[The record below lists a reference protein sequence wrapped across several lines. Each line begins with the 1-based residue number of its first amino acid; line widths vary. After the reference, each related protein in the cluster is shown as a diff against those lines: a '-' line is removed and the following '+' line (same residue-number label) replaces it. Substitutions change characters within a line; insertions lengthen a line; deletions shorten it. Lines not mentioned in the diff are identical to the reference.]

1 MMNNWLKRTICIG
14 TVSLLLAVF
23 LTLSFCLPAQASENE
38 RRVLRVAF
46 SQVEGISWTA
56 EDGSRHGI
64 VVDYLNEIA
73 KYTGWEY
80 EYIDTTAET
89 MLSQFQNGA
98 YDLMGGC
105 YYLPGFENVY
115 AYPDYNTGY
124 SRSAL
129 LARKDDWSIHSY
141 DLESLNGKTIGVY
154 ERATE
159 NVRRLKEFLQTND
172 LNCELKYLEYE
183 DFSENGNFNFF
194 LEQGE
199 VDLLLGNL
207 SDTSDNFRVVASYDS
222 QPFYIVTTPD
232 NQEVL
237 DGLNM
242 ALRRILEAN
251 PNFAEQCYAANFP
264 DELVDIQLSENDL
277 AYIEQKKSITVALP
291 KDWHPLACPESEQEL
306 HPGLVYDLLEQVK
319 AFTGLNFTY
328 VYTEKYIDAVHLV
341 QQGEADLLGFFLG
354 DEEDA
359 EEQGLA
365 LSSSYVSM
373 NNILVRNKAS
383 NYPDANLVGAAIEGQ
398 RLPSDIAA
406 AKVLSYPDTNSAL
419 LAVERG
425 EADFIYGL
433 SARLEQEIQRY
444 HFNGLVPATIVND
457 QSNIC
462 LALAKP
468 IDPGLLTI
476 LNKAINQLSTDQKSA
491 MLNRNLVSIG
501 ETRFSLT
508 DLIYTNPLLFVTV
521 VAGILLVLALAVLLI
536 FRARMKAA
544 VIQGNL
550 EKAEAASRAKGE
562 FLSRMSHEIRTPLNA
577 ILGMG
582 AIAMQHLDDTKKVEN
597 CLKKLTLSSNHLL
610 ALINDVLDMS
620 KIESGK
626 VELRSEPFDFRAY
639 LESLSNLYYGQAKE
653 KGLEYKTVLTGEVD
667 ETLVGDS
674 LRLNQI
680 LTNLLSNA
688 LKFTPAGGS
697 IQLRV
702 SQKVQGSNTVRLH
715 FEVTDTGC
723 GIDEQ
728 NYQKIFESFE
738 QEDSSVTNKYGGT
751 GLGLSIVKRFSELMG
766 GSVSVSSRLGEG
778 STFAVELPFQ
788 KTVQPENNTAD
799 IVSLKV
805 LAVDDDPDTISYIH
819 SLLHRMGVQV
829 ECAENGNLAVSQVR
843 DAHSRQEDFDICFV
857 SCRLPDLDGFE
868 TTRRIHEIVP
878 NETTAVLITAYDA
891 AEIEK
896 EAAQSGAS
904 GVLAK
909 PLFASTIT
917 QTISSLKQEHP
928 LFDSQDS
935 MDADFHG
942 KHLLLVEDNQLNR
955 EIAVELLRIT
965 GAEVECAKDGIEAVE
980 LFSQSPVEHYDLILM
995 DIQMPRMDGLEATR
1009 QIRKLDRPD
1018 AGSVPIVAM
1027 TANAFAEDEHKS
1039 KAAGMNAH
1047 LSKPLDIKILFA
1059 QMKVFLRGDH

>member
-1 MMNNWLKRTICIG
+1 MNNWLNRTICKG
-14 TVSLLLAVF
+14 TAALLLAVF
-23 LTLSFCLPAQASENE
+23 LVLAFSFPAQASETE

-46 SQVEGISWTA
+46 PQVEGISWTA
-56 EDGSRHGI
+56 EDGSRHGM

-80 EYIDTTAET
+80 EYIDTTGET
-89 MLSQFQNGA
+89 MLSQFRNGEF
-98 YDLMGGC
+98 DLMGGC
-105 YYLPGFENVY
+105 YYLPILEDVY

-129 LARKDDWSIHSY
+129 LARKDDWSIRSY

-154 ERATE
+154 ERAVE
-159 NVRRLKEFLQTND
+159 NVRRLKEFLQINGLD
-172 LNCELKYLEYE
+172 CELRYLKYEELSE
-183 DFSENGNFNFF
+183 DGNFYPH

-207 SDTSDNFRVVASYDS
+207 SDNNGTFRVVASYDS
-222 QPFYIVTTPD
+222 QPLYIVTNPG

-242 ALRRILEAN
+242 ALGRILEAN
-251 PNFAEQCYAANFP
+251 PNFAEQCYAANYP
-264 DELVDIQLSENDL
+264 DEMVDIQLSESDL
-277 AYIEQKKSITVALP
+277 AYIRQKKSITVAVP

-306 HPGLVYDLLEQVK
+306 HPGLVHDLLKQIK
-319 AFTGLNFTY
+319 AFTGLDFTY
-328 VYTEKYIDAVHLV
+328 VYTEKYIDAVRMV

-359 EEQGLA
+359 AEQGLA
-365 LSSSYVSM
+365 LSSAYVRM
-373 NNILVRNKAS
+373 NNILVRNKTS
-383 NYPDANLVGAAIEGQ
+383 NYPDTGLVGAVIEGQ

-406 AKVLSYPDTNSAL
+406 AEVRSYPDTSSAL

-425 EADFIYGL
+425 EADFIYGF

-468 IDPGLLTI
+468 IDPELLTI
-476 LNKAINQLSTDQKSA
+476 LNKAINQLSTDEKSA

-501 ETRFSLT
+501 ENRFSLT
-508 DLIYTNPLLFVTV
+508 DLIYTNPLLFVSV
-521 VAGILLVLALAVLLI
+521 VAGILLVLVLAILMI
-536 FRARMKAA
+536 SRARMRAA

-582 AIAMQHLDDTKKVEN
+582 AIAMQNLNDTEKVGS
-597 CLKKLTLSSNHLL
+597 CLKKLTLSSKHLL

-626 VELRSEPFDFRAY
+626 VELRSEPFDLRAF
-639 LESLSNLYYGQAKE
+639 LESLSSLYYIQARE

-667 ETLVGDS
+667 EALVGDS

-697 IQLRV
+697 IELRV
-702 SQKVQGSNTVRLH
+702 SQKAQSPSAVRLR
-715 FEVTDTGC
+715 FKVVDTGC

-728 NYQKIFESFE
+728 NYEKIFESFE
-738 QEDSSVTNKYGGT
+738 QENSSVTNKYGGT

-766 GSVSVSSRLGEG
+766 GSVNVSSKLGEG
-778 STFAVELPFQ
+778 STFTVELPFQ
-788 KTVQPENNTAD
+788 KAAQPKNSAD
-799 IVSLKV
+799 IPRLKALV
-805 LAVDDDPDTISYIH
+805 VDSDPDSTAYVC
-819 SLLHRMGVQV
+819 SLLYRMGMEV
-829 ECAENGNLAVSQVR
+829 ESVTNGNLAVSRIR

-857 SCRLPDLDGFE
+857 DCKLPGQDSFE
-868 TTRRIHEIVP
+868 TIRRIRKMVQ

-904 GVLAK
+904 GVLIK
-909 PLFASTIT
+909 PLFSSAIT
-917 QTISSLKQEHP
+917 QAVSSLRQERP
-928 LFDSQDS
+928 LFESKDS

-942 KHLLLVEDNQLNR
+942 KRILLVEDNQLNR
-955 EIAVELLRIT
+955 EIAVELLRTT
-965 GAEVECAKDGIEAVE
+965 GAEVECAEDGMEAVK
-980 LFSQSPVEHYDLILM
+980 LFSQSLTDHYDLILM
-995 DIQMPRMDGLEATR
+995 DIQMPRMNGLEATR
-1009 QIRKLDRPD
+1009 QIRKLGRSD
-1018 AGSVPIVAM
+1018 ASSIPIFAM
-1027 TANAFAEDEHKS
+1027 TANAFAEDEQKS

-1047 LSKPLDIKILFA
+1047 LSKPLDVKNLFA
-1059 QMKVFLRGDH
+1059 QMKAFLSSDH

>member
-1 MMNNWLKRTICIG
+1 MMNNWLNRTIWKG
-14 TVSLLLAVF
+14 TAVLLLAVF
-23 LTLSFCLPAQASENE
+23 LALAFSFPAQASETE
-38 RRVLRVAF
+38 KRVLRVAF
-46 SQVEGISWTA
+46 PQVEGISWTA
-56 EDGSRHGI
+56 KDGSRHGM

-80 EYIDTTAET
+80 EYIDTTGET
-89 MLSQFQNGA
+89 MLSQFQNGEF
-98 YDLMGGC
+98 DLMGGC
-105 YYLPGFENVY
+105 YYLPTLEDVY

-124 SRSAL
+124 SVSAL
-129 LARKDDWSIHSY
+129 LARKDDWSIRSY

-154 ERATE
+154 ERAVE
-159 NVRRLKEFLQTND
+159 NVRRLKEFLQING
-172 LNCELKYLEYE
+172 LECELRYLKYEQLSE
-183 DFSENGNFNFF
+183 DGNFYPY

-199 VDLLLGNL
+199 VDLLLGNI
-207 SDTSDNFRVVASYDS
+207 SDNNGTFRMVASYDS
-222 QPFYIVTTPD
+222 QPLYIVTTPG
-232 NQEVL
+232 NEEVL

-242 ALRRILEAN
+242 ALGRILEAN
-251 PNFAEQCYAANFP
+251 PTFAKQCFASNYP
-264 DELVDIQLSENDL
+264 DEIVDIQLSESDL
-277 AYIEQKKSITVALP
+277 AYIKQKKSITVAVP

-306 HPGLVYDLLEQVK
+306 HPGLVHDLLEQVK
-319 AFTGLNFTY
+319 AFTGLDFTY
-328 VYTEKYIDAVHLV
+328 VYTEKYIDAVHMV

-354 DEEDA
+354 DEADA
-359 EEQGLA
+359 AQQGLA
-365 LSSSYVSM
+365 LSSAYVRM

-383 NYPDANLVGAAIEGQ
+383 NYPDTGLVGAVIEGQ

-406 AKVLSYPDTNSAL
+406 AEVRSYSNTSSAL

-425 EADFIYGL
+425 EADFIYGF

-468 IDPGLLTI
+468 IDPELLTI
-476 LNKAINQLSTDQKSA
+476 LNKAINQLSTDEKSA
-491 MLNRNLVSIG
+491 ILNRNLVSIG
-501 ETRFSLT
+501 ENRFSLT
-508 DLIYTNPLLFVTV
+508 DFIYTNPLLFVSV
-521 VAGILLVLALAVLLI
+521 VAGILLVLVLAVLMI

-582 AIAMQHLDDTKKVEN
+582 AIAMQNLNDTEKVES
-597 CLKKLTLSSNHLL
+597 CLKKLTLSSKHLL

-626 VELRSEPFDFRAY
+626 VELRSEPFDLRAF
-639 LESLSNLYYGQAKE
+639 LESLSSLYYIQARE
-653 KGLEYKTVLTGEVD
+653 KNLEYKTVLAGEVD
-667 ETLVGDS
+667 EALVGDS

-697 IQLRV
+697 IELRV
-702 SQKVQGSNTVRLH
+702 SQKKQSPSAVRLR
-715 FEVTDTGC
+715 FEVIDTGC

-728 NYQKIFESFE
+728 NYEKIFESFE
-738 QEDSSVTNKYGGT
+738 QENSSVTNKYGGT

-766 GSVSVSSRLGEG
+766 GSVSVSSKLGEG
-778 STFAVELPFQ
+778 SAFTVELPF
-788 KTVQPENNTAD
+788 KKATHPKNTAD
-799 IVSLKV
+799 IPRLKV
-805 LAVDDDPDTISYIH
+805 LVVDSDPDAIAYIC
-819 SLLHRMGVQV
+819 SLLHRMGMQV
-829 ECAENGNLAVSQVR
+829 EYVTNGTLAVSRVR

-857 SCRLPDLDGFE
+857 DCKLPDQDSFE
-868 TTRRIHEIVP
+868 TIRRIRKVVK

-891 AEIEK
+891 VEIEK
-896 EAAQSGAS
+896 EAVQSGAS
-904 GVLAK
+904 GVLIK
-909 PLFASTIT
+909 PLFASAIT
-917 QTISSLKQEHP
+917 QAISSLRQERP
-928 LFDSQDS
+928 LFDGKDS
-935 MDADFHG
+935 MNADFHG
-942 KHLLLVEDNQLNR
+942 KRILLVEDNQLNR

-965 GAEVECAKDGIEAVE
+965 GAEVECAEDGVEALK
-980 LFSQSPVEHYDLILM
+980 LFSHSPTDYYDLILM

-1009 QIRKLDRPD
+1009 QIRGLGRSD
-1018 AGSVPIVAM
+1018 AGSVPIFAM
-1027 TANAFAEDEHKS
+1027 TANAFAEDEQKS

-1047 LSKPLDIKILFA
+1047 LSKPLDVKILYA
-1059 QMKVFLRGDH
+1059 QMKAFLSSGQ

>member
-1 MMNNWLKRTICIG
+1 MNNWLNRTIWKG
-14 TVSLLLAVF
+14 TAVLLLAVF
-23 LTLSFCLPAQASENE
+23 LALAFSFPAQASETE
-38 RRVLRVAF
+38 KRVLRVAF
-46 SQVEGISWTA
+46 PQVEGISWTA
-56 EDGSRHGI
+56 KDGSRHGM

-80 EYIDTTAET
+80 EYIDTTGET
-89 MLSQFQNGA
+89 MLSQFQNGEF
-98 YDLMGGC
+98 DLMGGC
-105 YYLPGFENVY
+105 YYLPTLEDVY

-124 SRSAL
+124 SVSAL
-129 LARKDDWSIHSY
+129 LARKDDWSIRSY

-154 ERATE
+154 ERAVE
-159 NVRRLKEFLQTND
+159 NVRRLKEFLQING
-172 LNCELKYLEYE
+172 LECELRYLKYEQLSE
-183 DFSENGNFNFF
+183 DGNFYPY

-199 VDLLLGNL
+199 VDLLLGNI
-207 SDTSDNFRVVASYDS
+207 SDNNGTFRMVASYDS
-222 QPFYIVTTPD
+222 QPLYIVTTPG
-232 NQEVL
+232 NEEVL

-242 ALRRILEAN
+242 ALGRILEAN
-251 PNFAEQCYAANFP
+251 PTFAKQCFASNYP
-264 DELVDIQLSENDL
+264 DEIVDIQLSESDL
-277 AYIEQKKSITVALP
+277 AYIKQKKSITVAVP

-306 HPGLVYDLLEQVK
+306 HPGLVHDLLEQVK
-319 AFTGLNFTY
+319 AFTGLDFTY
-328 VYTEKYIDAVHLV
+328 VYTEKYIDAVHMV

-354 DEEDA
+354 DEADA
-359 EEQGLA
+359 AQQGLA
-365 LSSSYVSM
+365 LSSAYVRM

-383 NYPDANLVGAAIEGQ
+383 NYPDTGLVGAVIEGQ

-406 AKVLSYPDTNSAL
+406 AEVHSYPDTSSAL

-425 EADFIYGL
+425 EADFIYGF

-468 IDPGLLTI
+468 IDPELLTI
-476 LNKAINQLSTDQKSA
+476 LNKAINQLSTDEKSA
-491 MLNRNLVSIG
+491 ILNRNLVSIG
-501 ETRFSLT
+501 ENRFSLT
-508 DLIYTNPLLFVTV
+508 DFIYTNPLLFVSV
-521 VAGILLVLALAVLLI
+521 VAGILLVLVLAVLMI

-582 AIAMQHLDDTKKVEN
+582 AIAMQNLNDTEKVES
-597 CLKKLTLSSNHLL
+597 CLKKLTLSSKHLL

-626 VELRSEPFDFRAY
+626 VELRSEPFDLRAF
-639 LESLSNLYYGQAKE
+639 LESLSSLYYIQARE
-653 KGLEYKTVLTGEVD
+653 KNLEYKTVLAGEVD
-667 ETLVGDS
+667 EALVGDS

-697 IQLRV
+697 IELRV
-702 SQKVQGSNTVRLH
+702 SQKKQSPSAVRLR
-715 FEVTDTGC
+715 FEVIDTGC

-728 NYQKIFESFE
+728 NYEKIFESFE
-738 QEDSSVTNKYGGT
+738 QENSSVTNKYGGT

-766 GSVSVSSRLGEG
+766 GSVSVSSKLGEG
-778 STFAVELPFQ
+778 SAFTVELPF
-788 KTVQPENNTAD
+788 KKATHPKNTAD
-799 IVSLKV
+799 IPRLKV
-805 LAVDDDPDTISYIH
+805 LVVDSDPDAIAYIC
-819 SLLHRMGVQV
+819 SLLHRMGMQV
-829 ECAENGNLAVSQVR
+829 EYVTNGTLAVSRVR

-857 SCRLPDLDGFE
+857 DCKLPDQDSFE
-868 TTRRIHEIVP
+868 TIRRIRKVVK

-891 AEIEK
+891 VEIEK
-896 EAAQSGAS
+896 EAVQSGAS
-904 GVLAK
+904 GVLIK
-909 PLFASTIT
+909 PLFASAIT
-917 QTISSLKQEHP
+917 QAISSLRQERP
-928 LFDSQDS
+928 LFDGKDS
-935 MDADFHG
+935 MNADFHG
-942 KHLLLVEDNQLNR
+942 KRILLVEDNQLNR

-965 GAEVECAKDGIEAVE
+965 GAEVECAEDGVEALK
-980 LFSQSPVEHYDLILM
+980 LFSHSPTDYYDLILM

-1009 QIRKLDRPD
+1009 QIRGLGRSD
-1018 AGSVPIVAM
+1018 AGSVPIFAM
-1027 TANAFAEDEHKS
+1027 TANAFAEDEQKS

-1047 LSKPLDIKILFA
+1047 LSKPLDVKILYA
-1059 QMKVFLRGDH
+1059 QMKAFLSSGQ